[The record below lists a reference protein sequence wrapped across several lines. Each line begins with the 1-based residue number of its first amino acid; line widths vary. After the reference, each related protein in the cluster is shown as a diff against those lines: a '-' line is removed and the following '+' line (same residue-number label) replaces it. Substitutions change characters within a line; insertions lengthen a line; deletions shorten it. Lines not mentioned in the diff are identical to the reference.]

1 MEIIKQLILQ
11 TNIYMNT
18 NKKNVNHLLLQDIVN
33 YITYLINIF
42 GLKLPSSSVDD
53 TDSYSL
59 DTDRKPTVKLEYF
72 PTSNVEE
79 SQLGKETKEAKKKAA
94 KEKKKIRIRK
104 MKKIQ
109 VLLMEQHKLMMI
121 DNRHTN
127 FGDFILMF
135 LLFLFFLL

>member
-94 KEKKKIRIRK
+94 KEKKIRIRK